1 MQTFRVG
8 DLLALKQSQIVTT
21 FLQKFTDA
29 MWVSAK
35 KYLLVVKVYRRG
47 KWELFPRIEV
57 LYDGRI
63 VQIDSGDLQIKKV
76 LRLS

>member
-47 KWELFPRIEV
+47 KWELFPRIDV

>member
-21 FLQKFTDA
+21 FLQKFTGT

-35 KYLLVVKVYRRG
+35 QHLLVVKVYRRG

-63 VQIDSGDLQIKKV
+63 IQIDSGDLQLKKV

>member
-1 MQTFRVG
+1 
-8 DLLALKQSQIVTT
+8 
-21 FLQKFTDA
+21 

-63 VQIDSGDLQIKKV
+63 IQIDSGDLQLKKV